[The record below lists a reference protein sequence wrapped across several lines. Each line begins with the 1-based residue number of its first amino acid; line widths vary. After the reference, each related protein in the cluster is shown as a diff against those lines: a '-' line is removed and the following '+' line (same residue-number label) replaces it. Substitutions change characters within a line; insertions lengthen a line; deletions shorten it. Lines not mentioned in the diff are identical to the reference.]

1 VRGKINQIQ
10 EGSGVTVMRLA
21 VTKDPYIGWNYNDV
35 IWVDYLGTTDY
46 VEDDVVTIY
55 GTVLGSKTCTS
66 QAGWEITLPEV
77 NALYI
82 EK

>member
-1 VRGKINQIQ
+1 
-10 EGSGVTVMRLA
+10 MRLA

-55 GTVLGSKTCTS
+55 GTVLGSKTYTS

>member
-1 VRGKINQIQ
+1 VRGKIHQIQ

-46 VEDDVVTIY
+46 VEVMSSPSMVQCLDQKHIPPKQV
-55 GTVLGSKTCTS
+55 GKLFCQK
-66 QAGWEITLPEV
+66 
-77 NALYI
+77 
-82 EK
+82 